1 MIGQALL
8 NLLLNAIDATQREGT
23 TIEVNYCPPPM
34 QSDARQFHL
43 IVLDQGPG
51 IPSHILDRIFNPF
64 FTTKD
69 SGTGLGL
76 AIVHRVVE
84 AHDGTII
91 ATNAAESGAKFEI
104 RI

>member
-1 MIGQALL
+1 
-8 NLLLNAIDATQREGT
+8 
-23 TIEVNYCPPPM
+23 V
-34 QSDARQFHL
+34 
-43 IVLDQGPG
+43 
-51 IPSHILDRIFNPF
+51 LDRIFNPF

-69 SGTGLGL
+69 TGTGLGL

-91 ATNAAESGAKFEI
+91 VTNPDDGGAKFEI